1 MNKFN
6 RRFNRAFERISF
18 WDALSR
24 HFNGFTNL
32 LQARECLT
40 SEDRK
45 ILYSIHSLLYECYKK
60 AKMQRRNHAEHLE
73 ELRKERKMWK

>member
-18 WDALSR
+18 WEALSR
-24 HFNGFTNL
+24 NLNSFKNL
-32 LQARECLT
+32 LQARDCLT

-45 ILYSIHSLLYECYKK
+45 ILYVLHSILYECYEK
-60 AKMQRRNHAEHLE
+60 AKTQRQYHEERLE
-73 ELRKERKMWK
+73 ELIERRSQK